1 MEKQVKSKAKRKSP
15 RKKAAPKSKGLG
27 DTIEKFTKKTG
38 IKKVVEKVSE
48 VTGIDCGC
56 DERKSLLNKMFPY
69 RNTDCLTDEEFNWLD
84 IFYKSRRP
92 SLTHEEQVKMVS
104 IHNRVLASRREVSSC
119 GSCVREMVNIM
130 KRLYLEYK
138 K

>member
-1 MEKQVKSKAKRKSP
+1 MAKQVKKT
-15 RKKAAPKSKGLG
+15 RKKRETKSKGLG
-27 DTIEKFTKKTG
+27 DTIEKITKKTG

-56 DERKSLLNKMFPY
+56 DERKAMLNKMFPY
-69 RNTDCLTDEEFNWLD
+69 RNKECLTEDEFQWLD
-84 IFYKSRRP
+84 KFYTSRKSTV
-92 SLTHEEQVKMVS
+92 THEEQIKMVE
-104 IHNRVLASRREVSSC
+104 IHNRVLASTRKVSSC
-119 GSCVREMVNIM
+119 GSCVRDMVNIM

>member
-1 MEKQVKSKAKRKSP
+1 MAKQVKAKKAT

-27 DTIEKFTKKTG
+27 DSIEKFTKKTG

-56 DERKSLLNKMFPY
+56 DERKALLNKMFPY
-69 RNTDCLTDEEFNWLD
+69 RSTECLNDEEYNWLD
-84 IFYKSRRP
+84 SFYKSRR
-92 SLTHEEQVKMVS
+92 SNLTYQEQTKMVA

-119 GSCVREMVNIM
+119 GSCVREMVNVM
-130 KRLYLEYK
+130 KQLYLEYK
-138 K
+138 N

>member
-1 MEKQVKSKAKRKSP
+1 MEKQVKSKAKKKSP
-15 RKKAAPKSKGLG
+15 IKKAAPKSKGLG

-69 RNTDCLTDEEFNWLD
+69 RNTDCLTDDEFDWLD

-119 GSCVREMVNIM
+119 GSCVRDMVNIM

>member
-1 MEKQVKSKAKRKSP
+1 MAKQVKKT
-15 RKKAAPKSKGLG
+15 RKKRENRSKGLG
-27 DTIEKFTKKTG
+27 DTIEKFTEKTG

-56 DERKSLLNKMFPY
+56 DERKAKLNKMFPY
-69 RNTDCLTDEEFNWLD
+69 RNKECLNDEEYNWLD
-84 IFYKSRRP
+84 QYFTSRKS
-92 SLTHEEQVKMVS
+92 SVSHDEQVRMVN
-104 IHNRVLASRREVSSC
+104 IHNRVLAAKREVSSC
-119 GSCVREMVNIM
+119 GSCVRDMVNIM

>member
-1 MEKQVKSKAKRKSP
+1 MAKQVKKT
-15 RKKAAPKSKGLG
+15 RKKRENRSKGLG
-27 DTIEKFTKKTG
+27 DTIEKFTEKTG

-56 DERKSLLNKMFPY
+56 DERKAKLNKMFPY
-69 RNTDCLTDEEFNWLD
+69 RNKECLNDEEYNWLD
-84 IFYKSRRP
+84 QYFTSRKSIL
-92 SLTHEEQVKMVS
+92 SHDEQVRMVN
-104 IHNRVLASRREVSSC
+104 IHNRVLAAKREVSSC
-119 GSCVREMVNIM
+119 GSCVRDMVNIM

>member
-1 MEKQVKSKAKRKSP
+1 MAKQVKAKKAT

-27 DTIEKFTKKTG
+27 DSIEKFTKKTG

-56 DERKSLLNKMFPY
+56 DERKALLNKMFPY
-69 RNTDCLTDEEFNWLD
+69 RSTECLNDEEYNWLD
-84 IFYKSRRP
+84 SFYKSRR
-92 SLTHEEQVKMVS
+92 SNLTYQEQTKMVA

-119 GSCVREMVNIM
+119 GSCVREMVNVM
-130 KRLYLEYK
+130 KQLYLEYK

>member
-1 MEKQVKSKAKRKSP
+1 MARQVKKTSKKAP

-48 VTGIDCGC
+48 ITGIDCGC
-56 DERKSLLNKMFPY
+56 DERKNLLNRIFPY
-69 RNTDCLTDEEFNWLD
+69 RITNCFTDQEYEWLD
-84 IFYKSRRP
+84 NFYTSRKTQ
-92 SLTHEEQVKMVS
+92 LTYEEQIKMVA
-104 IHNRVLASRREVSSC
+104 IHNRVLGAVRKVSSC
-119 GSCVREMVNIM
+119 GSCVREMINIM